1 VGEVVEPD
9 GETVRSARQRSGPQL
24 IGEDGGRGGD
34 RNSGP
39 HRSQRGA
46 LGAASKG
53 EHVKLITIVAFGV
66 GYLAGTKAGRER
78 YEQILA
84 AAKRRSGRLGEL
96 GEKLEQ
102 YSMRPSR

>member
-9 GETVRSARQRSGPQL
+9 GETVQSTRQRSGPQL
-24 IGEDGGRGGD
+24 IREGGGRSGD
-34 RNSGP
+34 RSSGP
-39 HRSQRGA
+39 HRGQRGG

-53 EHVKLITIVAFGV
+53 ELVKLATIVAFGV
-66 GYLAGTKAGRER
+66 GYLVGTKAGRER
-78 YEQILA
+78 YEQIVA

-102 YSMRPSR
+102 YSKRPSR